1 MEPSIILE
9 PFAGPGWREMVALR
23 DRLLRAP
30 LGLAFDA
37 EQLAA
42 EAGQLHLAL
51 RLGPVLAGTLLLLPP
66 SPDGEAKLR
75 QMAIDPALQKRG
87 LGTMLLRR
95 GEAELRERGAAR
107 VRLAA
112 RDSAV
117 GFYGRLGYVVDGAP
131 FIEVTLPHRTMRKD
145 LQPDP

>member
-1 MEPSIILE
+1 
-9 PFAGPGWREMVALR
+9 
-23 DRLLRAP
+23 
-30 LGLAFDA
+30 
-37 EQLAA
+37 
-42 EAGQLHLAL
+42 
-51 RLGPVLAGTLLLLPP
+51 VLAGTLLLLPP
-66 SPDGEAKLR
+66 GPDGEAKLR

-95 GEAELRERGAAR
+95 GEAELRERGATR

-145 LQPDP
+145 LRPDP